1 MSDFSTTELATID
14 PSRVRSLIF
23 DLDGTL
29 VDSYTAITASLNHA
43 CGHFGLPPFAAEQV
57 RLMVGHGLE
66 HLVAEVLGEDR
77 VQTGVRLFREH
88 YAKVYAE
95 GTFPLPEAL
104 ETIRTL
110 RERGY
115 GMAVASNKPA
125 HFSEAILAAFDML
138 TYFDSVEG
146 PDTAGVTKPEP
157 TMVRR
162 CLQAMQVTADR
173 ALYIGDMVLD
183 VETASRAGL
192 AVVLVPGGSSPEDE
206 LRRTGAP
213 VLSSLA
219 GLLEMLQGVDR
230 RS

>member
-1 MSDFSTTELATID
+1 MNDFSTPEQAPLD

-43 CGHFGLPPFAAEQV
+43 CKHFGLPPFAAEQV

-66 HLVAEVLGEDR
+66 QLVAEVLGGKR

-88 YAKVYAE
+88 YEKVYAE
-95 GTFPLPEAL
+95 GTFPLPGAL
-104 ETIRTL
+104 ETIRDL
-110 RERGY
+110 HQRGY
-115 GMAVASNKPA
+115 SMAVASNKPA
-125 HFSEAILAAFDML
+125 RFSEAILAAFDML

-162 CLQAMQVTADR
+162 CLRTMQVTAER
-173 ALYIGDMVLD
+173 ALYVGDMVLD

-192 AVVLVPGGSSPEDE
+192 PVVLVLGGSSPEEE

-219 GLLEMLQGVDR
+219 GLLELLQGADR
-230 RS
+230 